1 MIGPFKERTIGLHQD
16 LVSYTHSHAYVRR
29 MSHDA
34 FSRLLSNGNGINA
47 LIQVRF
53 DDVSFLVT

>member
-1 MIGPFKERTIGLHQD
+1 MIGPFKERIIELRQG
-16 LVSYTHSHAYVRR
+16 LVSYAHSHAYVRPT
-29 MSHDA
+29 HDA

-53 DDVSFLVT
+53 DDVSFLVA